1 MGTTAF
7 WARNTRTAT
16 AGVYPTILPSATA
29 TLTKTGSES
38 NDDPQA
44 NFMLAGAAGL
54 VLGADARA
62 DVTIPN
68 NYNVNLS
75 QLFDSND
82 ATSGF
87 ALAHA
92 QTTDNPTANPTRFN
106 LYVGI
111 LSGTDVGAPFTNA
124 NMPYASWTGRLR
136 LESPQAQISFNEEV
150 RFTVGFDGTDGTII
164 TDAIA
169 LGGGRQ
175 TTNNITIN
183 GQFGAD
189 GVIFGTT
196 TADLGTGSAN
206 VSATLSGLIGVD
218 GAVAV
223 FAGNDAS
230 TDGSYAGGFVAR
242 PTFTA
247 NYNGWLDSFGNKTL
261 RSMADHTVG
270 SSSDFLQ
277 GGPTQIDSGNVT
289 NTNSAPVSILMLT
302 MADNPN
308 NGVSFF
314 NGLSGVNG
322 SKTSIHRFYAGILSG
337 TNVGELLA
345 PHTDGDPMATWKGKI
360 QWLGFLGGVGF
371 AGNSSDARDMDLNVN
386 YSLRTIEAFVNMD
399 AVGVRVEEDNRHLL
413 LEAGYNERGQF
424 INGTVKYGIF
434 ENAGGEADKTA
445 TRVAGP
451 VNIHDGRQYDRLLDG
466 RLTGIIGQEGA
477 VGAFINDQVSGD
489 YGFAGGFW
497 VVPPQ

>member
-1 MGTTAF
+1 
-7 WARNTRTAT
+7 
-16 AGVYPTILPSATA
+16 
-29 TLTKTGSES
+29 
-38 NDDPQA
+38 
-44 NFMLAGAAGL
+44 
-54 VLGADARA
+54 
-62 DVTIPN
+62 
-68 NYNVNLS
+68 
-75 QLFDSND
+75 
-82 ATSGF
+82 
-87 ALAHA
+87 
-92 QTTDNPTANPTRFN
+92 
-106 LYVGI
+106 

-223 FAGNDAS
+223 FAGNDAT

-247 NYNGWLDSFGNKTL
+247 NYNGWLDSFDTELPAEGQPTAGKD
-261 RSMADHTVG
+261 SQ
-270 SSSDFLQ
+270 FLQ
-277 GGPTQIDSGNVT
+277 SNEAGDGLNFGNVT
-289 NTNSAPVSILMLT
+289 VANSGAITEFRTLKM
-302 MADNPN
+302 DGNDK

-314 NGLSGVNG
+314 RGSRGVGG
-322 SKTSIHRFYAGILSG
+322 SFTARFFAGMLSG
-337 TNVGELLA
+337 TNMGEPLA
-345 PHTDGDPMATWKGKI
+345 PHTDGNPMATWKGKI

-466 RLTGIIGQEGA
+466 RLTGIIGQDGA
-477 VGAFINDQVSGD
+477 VGVFINDQVSGD